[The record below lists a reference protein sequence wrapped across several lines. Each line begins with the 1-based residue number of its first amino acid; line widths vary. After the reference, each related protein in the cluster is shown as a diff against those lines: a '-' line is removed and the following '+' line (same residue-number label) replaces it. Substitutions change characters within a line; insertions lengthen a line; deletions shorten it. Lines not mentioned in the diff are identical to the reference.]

1 VAGQLISM
9 ETISFEEFK
18 KLDIRIG
25 KVISAE
31 AVVGSEKLI
40 KMEVDLGLDPST
52 GSGLDKRQI
61 LAGIL
66 QYYKPKDLIGKSFVF
81 LANLETKK
89 MMGLESQGMILCAD
103 KDDEPICLVPLKD
116 APSGT
121 IVR

>member
-1 VAGQLISM
+1 MS

-25 KVISAE
+25 KVLSVE

-40 KMEVDLGLDPST
+40 KMEVDLGT
-52 GSGLDKRQI
+52 EKRQI

-66 QYYKPKDLIGKSFVF
+66 QYYKPEDLVGKSFVF
-81 LANLETKK
+81 LTNLEPKK

-103 KDDEPICLVPLKD
+103 KEDEPICLSPLKD
-116 APSGT
+116 APPGT

>member
-1 VAGQLISM
+1 MA
-9 ETISFEEFK
+9 ETISFVEFK

-25 KVISAE
+25 KVLSAE

-40 KMEVDLGLDPST
+40 KMEVDLGSEH
-52 GSGLDKRQI
+52 RQI

-66 QYYKPKDLIGKSFVF
+66 QYYKPEDLVGKSFVF
-81 LANLETKK
+81 LANLEPKK

-103 KDDEPICLVPLKD
+103 KDGEPICLSPLKD
-116 APSGT
+116 TPPGT

>member
-1 VAGQLISM
+1 M
-9 ETISFEEFK
+9 TETISFEEFK

-40 KMEVDLGLDPST
+40 KMEVDLGSDH
-52 GSGLDKRQI
+52 RQI

-103 KDDEPICLVPLKD
+103 HDGEPICLAPLKD
-116 APSGT
+116 TPPGT
-121 IVR
+121 IIR